1 MISWMK
7 MSICTSSDVPA
18 LNVRTHVSRQV
29 SKCQPIHAKQ
39 MSVQNIRYSAL
50 LVSSHVH
57 EMFRNIYN
65 VYNVS
70 VELRKECVNQPPC
83 VCCCGVVGTDAG
95 ARRWHRGTCISQVRV
110 SRCSMSIPSFRYLA
124 VLGICCGG
132 HGGWGKT

>member
-18 LNVRTHVSRQV
+18 LNIRTHVSRQV
-29 SKCQPIHAKQ
+29 IKCPPIHAKQ

-57 EMFRNIYN
+57 EIFRNIYT
-65 VYNVS
+65 VS
-70 VELRKECVNQPPC
+70 VESINTCVNHPAC
-83 VCCCGVVGTDAG
+83 VCCFGVVDGG

-132 HGGWGKT
+132 HGGWVKT